1 MNLQPNVQLKSK
13 LLPMLVGLLCLLQ
26 LSDPSPVWTI
36 LLVGLGGA
44 WLTGYLWVA
53 SLKKSLSLRREIRFG
68 WAQVGDRLEE
78 RFTVLNE
85 GLVPALWA
93 EVIDHSDLPG
103 YAISRVTAA
112 GGRSK
117 NQWRTA
123 GLCSQRGVFRLGP
136 TTLKTGD
143 PFGFYRLTL
152 ESPASTTLMVMPPV
166 IPLPAIDIASGG
178 RTGEGRP
185 RASAPERTV
194 SAAGVRAYSPGD
206 SLHLI
211 HWKTSAR
218 QNDLFIRTLDGT
230 PAGDWWIFLDLD
242 RGVKAGNEWDSTEEY
257 GIILAASLADLRLR
271 SGSPVGLAANGQSM
285 VWLPPKEG
293 DGQRWDILRALALV
307 KAGEHPLAAMLQRNR
322 TDISQ
327 RTSLVIITP
336 NSRTNWVEALLP
348 LMWRGVVPTVLL
360 LNPRSFDQKLDE
372 TYPIEGLTETLAD
385 LGIKYY
391 VFTREMLDRPEA
403 HPGQQGQWEFRV
415 SPQGRAIAVEQPA
428 DLSWKELV

>member
-1 MNLQPNVQLKSK
+1 MNLQSNIQLKSR
-13 LLPMLVGLLCLLQ
+13 LLPLLVGLLFLLQ

-44 WLTGYLWVA
+44 WLTGYIWVM
-53 SLKKSLSLRREIRFG
+53 SLKKSLSLRREIRYG
-68 WAQVGDRLEE
+68 WAQVGDLLEE
-78 RFTVLNE
+78 RFTIINE
-85 GLVPALWA
+85 GLLPALWT
-93 EVIDHSDLPG
+93 EVIDDSDLPG
-103 YAISRVTAA
+103 YEISRVTAA
-112 GGRSK
+112 SGRSK

-143 PFGFYRLTL
+143 PFSFYRLTL

-166 IPLPAIDIASGG
+166 IPLPDVNIASGG

-185 RASAPERTV
+185 RASALERTV

-218 QNDLFIRTLDGT
+218 QEDLYIRTLDGT
-230 PAGDWWIFLDLD
+230 PSGDWWIFLDLD
-242 RGVKAGNEWDSTEEY
+242 QDVQAGDGWDSSEEY
-257 GIILAASLADLRLR
+257 GIILTASLADLRLQ
-271 SGSPVGLAANGQSM
+271 SGGPVGLASNGQNM

-293 DGQRWDILRALALV
+293 EGQRWNILRALALV
-307 KAGEHPLAAMLQRNR
+307 KTGEQSLAGMLQRNQA
-322 TDISQ
+322 DIGQ
-327 RTSLVIITP
+327 RSSLVIITP
-336 NSRTNWVEALLP
+336 NTSANWVEALLP

-360 LNPRSFDQKLDE
+360 LEPGSFDHKLDE
-372 TYPIEGLTETLAD
+372 SRRSKRLTETLAD
-385 LGIKYY
+385 LGIKNY

-403 HPGQQGQWEFRV
+403 RPGQQGHWEFRV
-415 SPQGRAIAVEQPA
+415 SPQGRAIAVERPA
-428 DLSWKELV
+428 DFAWKELV